1 MRIFVVPLQK
11 IDKDMKFSYLL
22 MAAAMLALSA
32 CGNKEAKIVEGQD
45 DQAEQTGT
53 TKDEPSGEVTG
64 RVTVLVG
71 DKGYTPDMKV
81 EKVTVLDF
89 NATRCGP
96 CRKLH
101 PVFDAM
107 SAKYP
112 NVEFVSVDVDA
123 NAATAELFGVQ
134 AIPQVTMIAPDG
146 RTKTFV
152 GLENAIYPLENFQK
166 TLDDFIA
173 GK

>member
-1 MRIFVVPLQK
+1 
-11 IDKDMKFSYLL
+11 MKFSYLL

-45 DQAEQTGT
+45 DQAEQTEQT
-53 TKDEPSGEVTG
+53 EQTKDEPSGEVIG

-89 NATRCGP
+89 NSTKCGP

-101 PVFDAM
+101 PVFDAI

-112 NVEFVSVDVDA
+112 DVEFVSIDVVA
-123 NAATAELFGVQ
+123 NTNTAELFGVQ
-134 AIPQVTMIAPDG
+134 SIPQVTMIAPDG
-146 RTKTFV
+146 RSKTFV
-152 GLENAIYPLENFQK
+152 RLEEAIYPLENFQK

>member
-1 MRIFVVPLQK
+1 
-11 IDKDMKFSYLL
+11 MKFSYLL

-32 CGNKEAKIVEGQD
+32 CSSKDAQATEGQEG
-45 DQAEQTGT
+45 QAEQT
-53 TKDEPSGEVTG
+53 EEAAVEVTSS
-64 RVTVLVG
+64 VIVLTG
-71 DKGYTPDMKV
+71 DSGYTPDMKV

-89 NATRCGP
+89 NATWCGP
-96 CRKLH
+96 CQKLH

-123 NAATAELFGVQ
+123 NPETAKLFNVSS
-134 AIPQVTMIAPDG
+134 IPQVTLIAPDG

-152 GLENAIYPLENFQK
+152 GLVDAIYPLDNFQK

>member
-1 MRIFVVPLQK
+1 
-11 IDKDMKFSYLL
+11 MKFSYLL

-32 CGNKEAKIVEGQD
+32 CGSKDAQATEGQEG
-45 DQAEQTGT
+45 QAEQI
-53 TKDEPSGEVTG
+53 EEAAVEVTSS
-64 RVTVLVG
+64 VIVLTG
-71 DKGYTPDMKV
+71 DSGYTPDMKV

-89 NATRCGP
+89 NATWCGP
-96 CRKLH
+96 CQKLH

-123 NAATAELFGVQ
+123 NPETAKLFNVSS
-134 AIPQVTMIAPDG
+134 IPQVTLIAPDG
-146 RTKTFV
+146 RTKPFV
-152 GLENAIYPLENFQK
+152 GLEEAIYPLDNFQK

>member
-1 MRIFVVPLQK
+1 
-11 IDKDMKFSYLL
+11 MKFSYLL

-32 CGNKEAKIVEGQD
+32 CSSKDAQATEGQEG
-45 DQAEQTGT
+45 QAEQT
-53 TKDEPSGEVTG
+53 EEAAVEVTSS
-64 RVTVLVG
+64 VIVLTG
-71 DKGYTPDMKV
+71 DSGYTPDMKV

-89 NATRCGP
+89 NATWCGP
-96 CRKLH
+96 CQKLH

-123 NAATAELFGVQ
+123 NPETAKLFNVSS
-134 AIPQVTMIAPDG
+134 IPQVTLIAPDG

-152 GLENAIYPLENFQK
+152 GLDEAVYPLEGFQK

>member
-1 MRIFVVPLQK
+1 
-11 IDKDMKFSYLL
+11 MKFSYLL

-32 CGNKEAKIVEGQD
+32 CSSKDAQATEGQEG
-45 DQAEQTGT
+45 QAEQT
-53 TKDEPSGEVTG
+53 EEVAVEVTSS
-64 RVTVLVG
+64 VIVLTG
-71 DKGYTPDMKV
+71 DSGYTPDMKV

-89 NATRCGP
+89 NATWCGP
-96 CRKLH
+96 CKKLG

-107 SAKYP
+107 SAKYT
-112 NVEFVSVDVDA
+112 NVEFVSVDVEA
-123 NAATAELFGVQ
+123 NPKTAELFGVQ
-134 AIPQVTMIAPDG
+134 PIPQVTMIAPDG

-152 GLENAIYPLENFQK
+152 GLEDAIYPLDNFQK

>member
-1 MRIFVVPLQK
+1 
-11 IDKDMKFSYLL
+11 

-32 CGNKEAKIVEGQD
+32 CGSKNVEATEGQEG
-45 DQAEQTGT
+45 QSEQTE
-53 TKDEPSGEVTG
+53 KVAGEVTG
-64 RVTVLVG
+64 SVIVLTG
-71 DKGYTPDMKV
+71 DSGYTPDMKV

-89 NATRCGP
+89 NATWCGP
-96 CRKLH
+96 CQKLH

-123 NAATAELFGVQ
+123 NPETAKLFNVSS
-134 AIPQVTMIAPDG
+134 IPQVTLIAPDG

-152 GLENAIYPLENFQK
+152 GLEEAIYPLDNFQK

>member
-1 MRIFVVPLQK
+1 
-11 IDKDMKFSYLL
+11 MKFSYLL

-32 CGNKEAKIVEGQD
+32 CGSKDAQATEGQEG
-45 DQAEQTGT
+45 QAEQT
-53 TKDEPSGEVTG
+53 EEVTG
-64 RVTVLVG
+64 DVTGSVIVLTG
-71 DKGYTPDMKV
+71 DSGYTPDMKV

-89 NATRCGP
+89 NATWCGP
-96 CRKLH
+96 CQKLH

-112 NVEFVSVDVDA
+112 NVEFVSVDVDV
-123 NAATAELFGVQ
+123 NPQTAELFGVQ
-134 AIPQVTMIAPDG
+134 SIPQVTLIAPDG

-152 GLENAIYPLENFQK
+152 GLEEAIYPLDNFQK